1 MGNQIRRPEKNGN
14 KLGFKMKRLMQLILI
29 FLISTLSLSAEDY
42 YIYCATESEDEVA
55 LIRFDGKTAHVEK
68 RIPVGVWPVEIE
80 GPHGITVSPD
90 GDYWYLSMAH
100 GQPYGHL
107 YKYKTGTDEMVDRVE
122 LGLFP
127 ATMGISNATGLL
139 YIVNFNLHGGH
150 TEPSTVSIV
159 DPDEMIEI
167 DRVETGIMPHGSR
180 LLNNGLKHYS
190 VAMMSGTLYEI
201 DAMTMEITRT
211 MATAPPKINSH
222 SGHNMKKM
230 DHTNMKM
237 GKNKMMSN
245 KDKKGMAAMGKMAMA
260 KMDHKMP
267 PEKPTWVTP
276 HPKDNLIYVVNNGTD
291 NVVEI
296 DVKKWEVVRTF
307 KTDKAPYN
315 CEVSQDG
322 RHLVVTYKGAAK
334 TGVWDLKSG
343 KEIAKFNNT
352 RKVTHGVVISPDSRY
367 AFVSVE
373 GIGKEPGSVEIFDL
387 KKLKPVAVA
396 EIGKQAGGIAFWKME
411 N

>member
-1 MGNQIRRPEKNGN
+1 
-14 KLGFKMKRLMQLILI
+14 MKRFTKFILI
-29 FLISTLSLSAEDY
+29 YLIGIFAISAKDY

-55 LIRFDGKTAHVEK
+55 LIRFDGKTAYVEK

-90 GDYWYLSMAH
+90 GDFWYLSMAH
-100 GQPYGHL
+100 GVPYGHL

-127 ATMGISNATGLL
+127 ATMGISNATGLI

-159 DPDEMIEI
+159 DPEEMIEI

-190 VAMMSGTLYEI
+190 VAMMSGMLYEI
-201 DAMTMEITRT
+201 DAMTMQITRT
-211 MATAPPKINSH
+211 ISTAPPNKKMNAH

-230 DHTNMKM
+230 DHSNMKM
-237 GKNKMMSN
+237 GKNKRMSN
-245 KDKKGMAAMGKMAMA
+245 KDKKGIAAMGKMAMA

-267 PEKPTWVTP
+267 PEKPTWVYP
-276 HPKDNLIYVVNNGTD
+276 HPNDNLIYVVNNGTD

-322 RHLVVTYKGAAK
+322 KYLVVTYKGAAK
-334 TGVWDLKSG
+334 TGVWDLKTG
-343 KEIAKFNNT
+343 KEVAKLKNS

-373 GIGKEPGSVEIFDL
+373 GIGKEPGAVEVIDL
-387 KKLKPVAVA
+387 HNLEKVAIA
-396 EIGKQAGGIAFWKME
+396 EIGKQAGGITFWKMTD
-411 N
+411 

>member
-1 MGNQIRRPEKNGN
+1 MMCVLCAK
-14 KLGFKMKRLMQLILI
+14 
-29 FLISTLSLSAEDY
+29 DY

-55 LIRFDGKTAHVEK
+55 LIRFDGTTAHVEK

-100 GQPYGHL
+100 GLPYGHL
-107 YKYKTGTDEMVDRVE
+107 YKYKTGTDEMVDRIE

-127 ATMGISNATGLL
+127 ATMGISNATGLI

-190 VAMMSGTLYEI
+190 VAMMSGTLYEM
-201 DAMTMEITRT
+201 DAMTMQISRT
-211 MATAPPKINSH
+211 MFTASPKMDDH
-222 SGHNMKKM
+222 SAHNMKKM
-230 DHTNMKM
+230 DHSKMNMGMK
-237 GKNKMMSN
+237 KNSK
-245 KDKKGMAAMGKMAMA
+245 MA

-267 PEKPTWVTP
+267 PEKPTWVYP
-276 HPKDNLIYVVNNGTD
+276 HPNDNLIYVVNNGTD

-296 DVKKWEVVRTF
+296 DVKKWKVVRTF

-315 CEVSQDG
+315 CEVSRDG
-322 RHLVVTYKGAAK
+322 KYLVVTYKGAAK
-334 TGVWDLKSG
+334 TGVWDLKTG
-343 KEIAKFNNT
+343 KEVAKLKNS

-373 GIGKEPGSVEIFDL
+373 GIGKEPGAVEIIDL
-387 KKLKPVAVA
+387 HNFEKVAIA
-396 EIGKQAGGIAFWKME
+396 EIGKQAGGITFWKMTD
-411 N
+411 

>member
-1 MGNQIRRPEKNGN
+1 
-14 KLGFKMKRLMQLILI
+14 MQLLLLILI
-29 FLISTLSLSAEDY
+29 STFTLSAKDY

-55 LIRFDGKTAHVEK
+55 LIRFDGKKAYVEK

-100 GQPYGHL
+100 GLPYGHL
-107 YKYKTGTDEMVDRVE
+107 YKYRTGTDEMVDRVE

-150 TEPSTVSIV
+150 SEASTVSIV

-190 VAMMSGTLYEI
+190 VAMMSGILYEI

-211 MATAPPKINSH
+211 IATAPPKMNSH

-230 DHTNMKM
+230 DHSKMNMTMK
-237 GKNKMMSN
+237 KNGQME
-245 KDKKGMAAMGKMAMA
+245 

-267 PEKPTWVTP
+267 PEKPTWVYP
-276 HPKDNLIYVVNNGTD
+276 HPSDNLIYVVNNGTD

-296 DVKKWEVVRTF
+296 DVNKWKVVRTF

-322 RHLVVTYKGAAK
+322 KYLVVTYKGAAK
-334 TGVWDLKSG
+334 TGVWDLETG
-343 KEIAKFNNT
+343 KEVAKFNNT
-352 RKVTHGVVISPDSRY
+352 RKVTHGVVISPDNRY

-373 GIGKEPGSVEIFDL
+373 GIGKEPGAVEIFDL
-387 KKLKPVAVA
+387 KELKPVAIA
-396 EIGKQAGGIAFWKME
+396 EIGKQAGGIAFWKMD

>member
-1 MGNQIRRPEKNGN
+1 
-14 KLGFKMKRLMQLILI
+14 
-29 FLISTLSLSAEDY
+29 
-42 YIYCATESEDEVA
+42 
-55 LIRFDGKTAHVEK
+55 
-68 RIPVGVWPVEIE
+68 
-80 GPHGITVSPD
+80 
-90 GDYWYLSMAH
+90 MAH
-100 GQPYGHL
+100 GVPYGHL
-107 YKYKTGTDEMVDRVE
+107 YKYKTGSDEMVDRVE

-127 ATMGISNATGLL
+127 ATMGISNATGLI

-201 DAMTMEITRT
+201 DAMTMQVTRT
-211 MATAPPKINSH
+211 MSTSPPQKKMSAH

-230 DHTNMKM
+230 DHGSMKM
-237 GKNKMMSN
+237 SKNKGMSN
-245 KDKKGMAAMGKMAMA
+245 KDKNEIAAMGEMN
-260 KMDHKMP
+260 HEMP
-267 PEKPTWVTP
+267 PEKPTWVSP
-276 HPKDNLIYVVNNGTD
+276 HPNDDLLYVVNNGTD

-296 DVKKWEVVRTF
+296 NVKSWKVTRTF

-334 TGVWDLKSG
+334 TGVWDLKTG

-352 RKVTHGVVISPDSRY
+352 RKVTHGVVISPDNRY

-387 KKLKPVAVA
+387 KELKAVAVA

>member
-1 MGNQIRRPEKNGN
+1 
-14 KLGFKMKRLMQLILI
+14 MKRFTKFILI
-29 FLISTLSLSAEDY
+29 YLIGIFAISAKDY

-55 LIRFDGKTAHVEK
+55 LIRFDGKTAYVEK

-90 GDYWYLSMAH
+90 GDFWYLSMAH
-100 GQPYGHL
+100 GVPYGHL

-127 ATMGISNATGLL
+127 ATMGISNATGLI

-159 DPDEMIEI
+159 DPEEMIEI

-190 VAMMSGTLYEI
+190 VAMMSGMLYEI
-201 DAMTMEITRT
+201 DAMTMQITRT
-211 MATAPPKINSH
+211 LSTAPPKKIMNAH

-230 DHTNMKM
+230 DHSKMNMGMK
-237 GKNKMMSN
+237 KNN
-245 KDKKGMAAMGKMAMA
+245 KMA

-267 PEKPTWVTP
+267 PEKPTWVYP
-276 HPKDNLIYVVNNGTD
+276 HPNDNLIYVVNNGTD
-291 NVVEI
+291 NVVEV

-322 RHLVVTYKGAAK
+322 KYLVVTYKGAAK
-334 TGVWDLKSG
+334 TGVWNLKTG

-387 KKLKPVAVA
+387 KELKSVTIA

-411 N
+411 D

>member
-1 MGNQIRRPEKNGN
+1 MRKIIKTT
-14 KLGFKMKRLMQLILI
+14 LIYTFTICVLC
-29 FLISTLSLSAEDY
+29 AKDY
-42 YIYCATESEDEVA
+42 YLYCATESEDEVA
-55 LIRFDGKTAHVEK
+55 LIRFDGKVAHVEK
-68 RIPVGVWPVEIE
+68 RISVGVWPIEIE

-100 GQPYGHL
+100 GLPYGHL
-107 YKYKTGTDEMVDRVE
+107 YKYKTGTDEMVDRLE
-122 LGLFP
+122 RGLFP

-211 MATAPPKINSH
+211 IATAPPKMNSH

-230 DHTNMKM
+230 DHSKMNMTMK
-237 GKNKMMSN
+237 
-245 KDKKGMAAMGKMAMA
+245 KKGKMA

-267 PEKPTWVTP
+267 PEKPTWVYP
-276 HPKDNLIYVVNNGTD
+276 HPNDNLIYVVNNGTD

-296 DVKKWEVVRTF
+296 DVKKWKVVRTF

-315 CEVSQDG
+315 CEVSRDG
-322 RHLVVTYKGAAK
+322 KYLVVTYKGAGK
-334 TGVWDLKSG
+334 TGVWDLKTG
-343 KEIAKFNNT
+343 KEIAKFKNT
-352 RKVTHGVVISPDSRY
+352 RKVTHGVVISPDNRY

-387 KKLKPVAVA
+387 KELKPVAVA
-396 EIGKQAGGIAFWKME
+396 EIGKQAGGIAFWKMTD
-411 N
+411 

>member
-1 MGNQIRRPEKNGN
+1 MKQII
-14 KLGFKMKRLMQLILI
+14 QLTLI
-29 FLISTLSLSAEDY
+29 FLISTFSLSAKDY

-55 LIRFDGKTAHVEK
+55 LIRFDGKTAYVEK
-68 RIPVGVWPVEIE
+68 RIPVGVWPLEIE
-80 GPHGITVSPD
+80 GPHGITVSPE
-90 GDYWYLSMAH
+90 GDFWYLSMAH
-100 GQPYGHL
+100 GLPYGHL

-127 ATMGISNATGLL
+127 ATMSISNATGLI

-150 TEPSTVSIV
+150 SESSTVSIV

-167 DRVETGIMPHGSR
+167 DRIETGIMPHGSR

-201 DAMTMEITRT
+201 DAMSMEISRT
-211 MATAPPKINSH
+211 LSTAPPKMKMNNHTS
-222 SGHNMKKM
+222 HNMKKM
-230 DHTNMKM
+230 DHSKMNMGMK
-237 GKNKMMSN
+237 KNE
-245 KDKKGMAAMGKMAMA
+245 
-260 KMDHKMP
+260 KMDHNMP
-267 PEKPTWVTP
+267 PEKPTWVYP
-276 HPKDNLIYVVNNGTD
+276 HPNDDLIYVVNNGTN

-334 TGVWDLKSG
+334 TGVWDLKTG

-387 KKLKPVAVA
+387 KELKPVAVA

-411 N
+411 D

>member
-1 MGNQIRRPEKNGN
+1 MGKN
-14 KLGFKMKRLMQLILI
+14 MKKI
-29 FLISTLSLSAEDY
+29 FQFIISTIFILSTLIGGDY
-42 YIYCATESEDEVA
+42 YIYCTAESEDEVA
-55 LIRFDGKTAHVEK
+55 LIRFDGKVAHVEK

-90 GDYWYLSMAH
+90 GNHWYLSMAH
-100 GQPYGHL
+100 GLPYGHL

-150 TEPSTVSIV
+150 SEASDVSIV
-159 DPDEMIEI
+159 DPEEMIEI

-180 LLNNGLKHYS
+180 LLNNGLMHYS

-201 DAMTMEITRT
+201 DAMSMEVKRT
-211 MATAPPKINSH
+211 LSTAPMKKMNKH

-230 DHTNMKM
+230 DHGEMSSMK
-237 GKNKMMSN
+237 
-245 KDKKGMAAMGKMAMA
+245 
-260 KMDHKMP
+260 HKMP
-267 PEKPTWVTP
+267 PEKPTWVYP
-276 HPKDNLIYVVNNGTD
+276 HPNDDFLYVVNNGTD

-296 DVKKWEVVRTF
+296 DVKKWKISRIF
-307 KTDKAPYN
+307 KTDKGPYN
-315 CEVSQDG
+315 CEVSRDG
-322 RHLVVTYKGAAK
+322 KYLVVTYKGAAK
-334 TGVWDLKSG
+334 TGIWDLTKG
-343 KEIAKFNNT
+343 KEIAKFKNT

-387 KKLKPVAVA
+387 KKLKSVAVA
-396 EIGKQAGGIAFWKME
+396 EIGKQAGGIAFWKMD

>member
-1 MGNQIRRPEKNGN
+1 MRKIIKTT
-14 KLGFKMKRLMQLILI
+14 LIYTFTICVLC
-29 FLISTLSLSAEDY
+29 AKDY
-42 YIYCATESEDEVA
+42 YLYCATESEDEVA
-55 LIRFDGKTAHVEK
+55 LIRFDGKVAHVEK
-68 RIPVGVWPVEIE
+68 RISVGVWPIEIE

-100 GQPYGHL
+100 GLPYGHL
-107 YKYKTGTDEMVDRVE
+107 YKYKTGTDEMVDRLE

-190 VAMMSGTLYEI
+190 VAMMSGILYEI

-211 MATAPPKINSH
+211 IATAPPKMNSH

-230 DHTNMKM
+230 DHSKMNMTMK
-237 GKNKMMSN
+237 
-245 KDKKGMAAMGKMAMA
+245 KKGKMA

-267 PEKPTWVTP
+267 PEKPTWVYP
-276 HPKDNLIYVVNNGTD
+276 HPNDNLIYVVNNGTD

-296 DVKKWEVVRTF
+296 DVKKWKVVRTF
-307 KTDKAPYN
+307 QTDKAPYN
-315 CEVSQDG
+315 CEVSRDG
-322 RHLVVTYKGAAK
+322 KYLVVTYKGAAK
-334 TGVWDLKSG
+334 TGVWDLKTG

-352 RKVTHGVVISPDSRY
+352 RKVTHGVVISPDNRY

-387 KKLKPVAVA
+387 KELKPVAVA
-396 EIGKQAGGIAFWKME
+396 EIGKQAGGIAFWKMTD
-411 N
+411 